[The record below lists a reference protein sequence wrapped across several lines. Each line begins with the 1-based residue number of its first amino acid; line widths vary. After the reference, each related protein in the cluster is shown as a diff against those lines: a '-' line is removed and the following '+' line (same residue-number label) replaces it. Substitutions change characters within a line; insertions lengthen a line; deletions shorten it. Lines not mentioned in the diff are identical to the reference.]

1 MDRDTTF
8 LWALVMLAAAAL
20 AVGVSG
26 WWLFVRDRRAW
37 KAEPAADH
45 PAEQPQAAGES

>member
-8 LWALVMLAAAAL
+8 LWALMLLAAAAL

-26 WWLFVRDRRAW
+26 WVLFVRDRRAW
-37 KAEPAADH
+37 KAAHAPDAGADH
-45 PAEQPQAAGES
+45 RQVAEDA